1 VGNEGERLAALE
13 AEISSLKSLLVRMDT
28 KLDTWSAHY
37 LPRTEAAEMF
47 RSRDERIRDLSEE
60 LMRMREEKQQTK
72 QLIPAWL
79 QTAIALAAVVVSIF
93 ALRS

>member
-1 VGNEGERLAALE
+1 VGNEAERLAALE
-13 AEISSLKSLLVRMDT
+13 AEISSLKSLMVRMDT

-47 RSRDERIRDLSEE
+47 RARDERIKDLTDEITRLRD
-60 LMRMREEKQQTK
+60 EKQQTK
-72 QLIPAWL
+72 HIIPAWI

-93 ALRS
+93 ALRN